1 MSYLKETKRSKVN
14 VQMMLWFKWHD
25 GPLTGLVEQRAH
37 AKLPS
42 TSPPPFDSF
51 LSCHQRADLF
61 FLCFSGLQTRLLSF
75 STILTYQMLCLL
87 LLPFSPTTFWHP
99 RPWFP
104 QWKWHAFNYMLGL
117 ACSMAIAHKSRSF
130 LSNRMELLRYDP
142 PTQWWGYMADN
153 AMLQIT
159 IRTWAWMHLSIF

>member
-1 MSYLKETKRSKVN
+1 
-14 VQMMLWFKWHD
+14 MMLWFKWHD

-117 ACSMAIAHKSRSF
+117 ACSMAIAHKNRSF

-142 PTQWWGYMADN
+142 PPSGGDTWLT
-153 AMLQIT
+153 MLCFKLQSALGHEC
-159 IRTWAWMHLSIF
+159 TWAFFNAAL